1 MDKQSKQCTDA
12 NRKTSSLNWLSVVP
26 VKEYDYVL
34 ILNVP
39 CTSESCIEIKL
50 IFIITLLS
58 GASKG
63 FIKPFVA
70 PQRSVKIK
78 T

>member
-1 MDKQSKQCTDA
+1 MKGDIHNNPYRPNPGQ
-12 NRKTSSLNWLSVVP
+12 
-26 VKEYDYVL
+26 KEK
-34 ILNVP
+34 
-39 CTSESCIEIKL
+39 IKL

-63 FIKPFVA
+63 FMKVFKAFIKPFQA

-78 T
+78 I